1 MVGAGE
7 SMLNK
12 SGIDL
17 VIMEFTVQWRAQIMK
32 QIQYHVVVAGE

>member
-1 MVGAGE
+1 MVGVGE

-12 SGIDL
+12 SSINL
-17 VIMEFTVQWRAQIMK
+17 VIMEFIVQWRVQIMK